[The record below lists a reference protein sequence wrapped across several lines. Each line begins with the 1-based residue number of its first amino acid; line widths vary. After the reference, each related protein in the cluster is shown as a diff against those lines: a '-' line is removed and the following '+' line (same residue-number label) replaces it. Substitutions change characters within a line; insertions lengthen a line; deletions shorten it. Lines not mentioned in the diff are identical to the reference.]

1 MKIAYICTEKLP
13 SPAIKGGAIQMMI
26 DGVSPYISQEYELTI
41 FSISDPS
48 LPNQKTQ
55 DNVNYVYF
63 PQKEYE
69 QHVIR
74 TLQTNTF
81 DIIHVFNRP
90 KNIPLYKQASPH
102 SKFVLGLHNDMFAE
116 HKLSICEGNLIIEMV
131 TAIVTVSNYIKQ
143 TVIERFPQ
151 AEDKISI
158 VYSGVNLKHSPSIW
172 TPTGQK
178 IRNEFRTKY
187 AIQDKKVI
195 LFVGR
200 LCKNKG
206 PDLLIHAMKKI
217 IQTHKDT
224 VLVIVGGKW
233 FSDNRVNKYI
243 RGLYK
248 IAKPIKEHVI
258 FTKFIPADQIH
269 NIFLMGDIF
278 ICSSQWNEPLAR
290 VHYEAMAAGIPIITT
305 NRGGNA
311 EVITDEYNG
320 CLVEQYNNPMEF
332 ARLVHALL
340 SQREFTQWI
349 AENGRKIV
357 EENFTFK
364 HTAKKL
370 DQVYKQVAE
379 STNQPARNLI
389 RPLKILIV

>member
-195 LFVGR
+195 LFVG
-200 LCKNKG
+200 
-206 PDLLIHAMKKI
+206 HYAKI
-217 IQTHKDT
+217 KVQTY
-224 VLVIVGGKW
+224 
-233 FSDNRVNKYI
+233 S
-243 RGLYK
+243 
-248 IAKPIKEHVI
+248 
-258 FTKFIPADQIH
+258 FT
-269 NIFLMGDIF
+269 L
-278 ICSSQWNEPLAR
+278 
-290 VHYEAMAAGIPIITT
+290 
-305 NRGGNA
+305 
-311 EVITDEYNG
+311 
-320 CLVEQYNNPMEF
+320 
-332 ARLVHALL
+332 
-340 SQREFTQWI
+340 
-349 AENGRKIV
+349 
-357 EENFTFK
+357 
-364 HTAKKL
+364 
-370 DQVYKQVAE
+370 
-379 STNQPARNLI
+379 
-389 RPLKILIV
+389 